1 MSMKQKILEGVNKL
15 SEESVEDLFS
25 IGAGICIQ
33 LDENSCLIISE
44 ERFIE

>member
-33 LDENSCLIISE
+33 LDEDNCIIISE